1 MPITAQH
8 VRNTLD
14 AYLAQHPDEKDR
26 LSVLSEVLDEAG
38 DSITSRNEYSG
49 HVTAG
54 AVLLRPDGRVL
65 QIEHKALGIWLFPGG
80 HVEHSDTTLVDA
92 ALRELAE
99 ETGIDPGRVWFDS
112 GIPLDID
119 VHPIPANPAKD
130 EDAHQ
135 HFDFRFLLRTG
146 ATGIELQQ
154 EEVTDYTWKFAGAL
168 TAERLRNRVL
178 ATITTGPDRDALGK
192 ADLEQAARQGS
203 GTGTA

>member
-26 LSVLSEVLDEAG
+26 LSVLSDVLDEAG
-38 DSITSRNEYSG
+38 DSIASRKEYRG

-54 AVLLRPDGRVL
+54 AVLIRPDGRVL
-65 QIEHKALGIWLFPGG
+65 QIEHKALGIWLLPGG
-80 HVEHSDTTLVDA
+80 HVEDSDATLLDA

-99 ETGIDPGRVWFDS
+99 ETGIDPGRVWFGS

-119 VHPIPANPAKD
+119 VHAIPANPDKG

-135 HFDFRFLLRTG
+135 HFDFRFLLRTDS
-146 ATGIELQQ
+146 ADVELQE
-154 EEVTDYTWKFAGAL
+154 EEVTDCTWQFADTL
-168 TAERLRNRVL
+168 TAEPLRSRVL
-178 ATITTGPDRDALGK
+178 AAVGQDI
-192 ADLEQAARQGS
+192 
-203 GTGTA
+203 